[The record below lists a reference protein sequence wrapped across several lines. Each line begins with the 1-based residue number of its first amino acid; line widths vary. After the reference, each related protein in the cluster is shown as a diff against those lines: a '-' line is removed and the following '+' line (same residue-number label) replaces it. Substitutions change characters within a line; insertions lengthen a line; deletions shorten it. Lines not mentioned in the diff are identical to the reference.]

1 MTHPTGAG
9 LPQGGRTPMDVRV
22 FTAEVADGVVSPPD
36 IAYVVDELQRT
47 CGEDAGRVR
56 RARARLFGP
65 APDGVTFAEATLI
78 LADGWTLSES
88 GRGTTSRRAV
98 DALCARVASQLASH
112 RSPRGARRHGSP

>member
-1 MTHPTGAG
+1 MTQPAG
-9 LPQGGRTPMDVRV
+9 GRPPGGGRTPMDVRV

-65 APDGVTFAEATLI
+65 DPDGVTFAEATLI
-78 LADGWTLSES
+78 LTDGWTLSES
-88 GRGTTSRRAV
+88 GRGSTSRRAV

-112 RSPRGARRHGSP
+112 PSRHGANRYGSP